1 MNCELLT
8 VHNSLFTIHYSSLTQ
23 EPPVTEN
30 LRIVPLGGLG
40 EVGKNMLLIEYGDEA
55 IAIDCGLMFPEN
67 DMLGI
72 DMVIPDITYL
82 LDNPELLKA
91 IFLTHGHEDHIG
103 ALPYIL
109 PEMPAPLYATPL
121 TRGLIEVKLKEAK
134 LLAQTEIN
142 TISAKSVIEL
152 GSFTI
157 EPFHVCHSIPDAVG
171 YAIYTPR
178 GLVIHTGEYKFDPN
192 PADGKL
198 PDYDRLRA
206 YGDEGVLALLSDST
220 NAERSGH
227 TPSEQIV
234 SETFEQIFSQARGR
248 IIVSTFASNI
258 SRVQQVINIALKHNR
273 KLAVVGRSMVDN
285 VKMALD
291 LGYLSAPEDMIVH
304 VDDLEDYADSQIAI
318 VCTGTQ
324 GEPTSALVRM
334 ANREHRQVSLK
345 PGDTAILSATA
356 IPGNEEL
363 VHRTINNLFRLGV
376 DVIYQNLMPV
386 HVSGHASQEEQ
397 KMMLELTRPK
407 YFIPIQGE
415 YRMMVLHGRLGQ
427 EVGIPAENIFVIEN
441 GQVIEF
447 AEEGAWLAERIS
459 SGHVMVDGLG
469 IGDVG
474 SVVLR
479 DRHLLSR
486 DGFVVV
492 VIALDEHTGELVEG
506 PDIISRGFVYIRDS
520 EDLLEEAKE
529 RVMEL
534 LDSGKMHRDT
544 AAAVIRDNLT
554 QFLYKRTRR
563 RPMIFPMVLEV

>member
-1 MNCELLT
+1 M
-8 VHNSLFTIHYSSLTQ
+8 
-23 EPPVTEN
+23 TES
-30 LRIVPLGGLG
+30 LRIVPLGGMG
-40 EVGKNMLLIEYGDEA
+40 EVGRNMTLIEYGDDA

-72 DMVIPDITYL
+72 DLVIPNVTYL

-109 PEMPAPLYATPL
+109 PQVSAPLYATQL
-121 TRGLIEVKLKEAK
+121 TRGLIEIKLKEAK
-134 LLAQTEIN
+134 LLAKTEIH
-142 TISAKSVIEL
+142 TITTNSVIEL
-152 GSFTI
+152 GPFTI

-171 YAIYTPR
+171 FAIYTPR
-178 GLVIHTGEYKFDPN
+178 GLVIHTGEYKFDQN

-198 PDYDRLRA
+198 PDFGRLRA

-234 SETFEQIFSQARGR
+234 SETFDKIFNQVQGR
-248 IIVSTFASNI
+248 VIVSTFASNI
-258 SRVQQVINIALKHNR
+258 SRVQQVINTALRHNR

-285 VKMALD
+285 VKMALS
-291 LGYLSAPEDMIVH
+291 LGYLTAPEDMMVH
-304 VDDLEDYADSQIAI
+304 VDDLEDYPDSQIAI

-334 ANREHRQVSLK
+334 ANQEHRQVSLK
-345 PGDTAILSATA
+345 KGDTVILSATA

-363 VHRTINNLFRLGV
+363 VHRTLNNLFRLGV
-376 DVIYQNLMPV
+376 DVIYQSLMPV

-397 KMMLELTRPK
+397 KMMLELIRAT

-415 YRMMVLHGRLGQ
+415 YRMLVLHGRLG
-427 EVGIPAENIFVIEN
+427 EAVGIPLENIFVIEN

-447 AEEGAWLAERIS
+447 TEDGAFLAEHIP
-459 SGHVMVDGLG
+459 SGQVLVDGLG
-469 IGDVG
+469 VGDIG

-492 VIALDEHTGELVEG
+492 VMAIDEKTGQLVDG
-506 PDIISRGFVYIRDS
+506 PDIISRGFVYVRDS
-520 EDLLEEAKE
+520 EDLIEEAKE
-529 RVMEL
+529 RVIEL
-534 LDSGKMHRDT
+534 LESGKVHRDT
-544 AAAVIRDNLT
+544 AATVIRDNLSE
-554 QFLYKRTRR
+554 FLYQRTRR
-563 RPMIFPMVLEV
+563 APMIFPMVLEV

>member
-1 MNCELLT
+1 MT
-8 VHNSLFTIHYSSLTQ
+8 
-23 EPPVTEN
+23 EP
-30 LRIVPLGGLG
+30 LRIVPLGGVG
-40 EVGKNMLLIEYGDEA
+40 EVGRNMMLIEYGDDA

-72 DMVIPDITYL
+72 DLVIPDVTYL
-82 LDNPELLKA
+82 LDNPDLLKA

-109 PEMPAPLYATPL
+109 PQVSAPLYATQL
-121 TRGLIEVKLKEAK
+121 TRGLIEIKLKEAK
-134 LLAQTEIN
+134 LLAKTEIH
-142 TISAKSVIEL
+142 TITTSSVIEI
-152 GSFTI
+152 GPFTL

-171 YAIYTPR
+171 YAIYTPA
-178 GLVIHTGEYKFDPN
+178 GLVIHTGEYKFDQN

-198 PDYDRLRA
+198 PDFDRLRR

-220 NAERSGH
+220 NAERPGH

-234 SETFEQIFSQARGR
+234 SETFNKIFSQAKGR
-248 IIVSTFASNI
+248 VIVSTFASNI
-258 SRVQQVINIALKHNR
+258 SRVQQVIHTAVRHNR

-285 VKMALD
+285 VKMALA
-291 LGYLSAPEDMIVH
+291 LGYLTAPEDMMVH
-304 VDDLEDYADSQIAI
+304 VDDLEDYQDSQIAI

-334 ANREHRQVSLK
+334 ANQEHRQVSLK
-345 PGDTAILSATA
+345 KGDTVILSATA

-363 VHRTINNLFRLGV
+363 VHRTLNNLFRLGV
-376 DVIYQNLMPV
+376 DVIYQSLMPV

-397 KMMLELTRPK
+397 KMMLQLVRPT

-415 YRMMVLHGRLGQ
+415 YRMLVLHGRLGE
-427 EVGIPAENIFVIEN
+427 EVGISAENIFVIEN

-447 AEEGAWLAERIS
+447 EEDIAFPSERIP
-459 SGHVMVDGLG
+459 SGQVLVDGLG
-469 IGDVG
+469 VGDVG

-492 VIALDEHTGELVEG
+492 VMALDEKTGQLVDG
-506 PDIISRGFVYIRDS
+506 PDIISRGFVYVRDS
-520 EDLLEEAKE
+520 EDLIEEAKE
-529 RVMEL
+529 RVIEL
-534 LDSGKMHRDT
+534 LESGKVHRDT
-544 AAAVIRDNLT
+544 AATAIRDNLSE
-554 QFLYKRTRR
+554 FLYQRTRR
-563 RPMIFPMVLEV
+563 APMIFPMVLEV

>member
-1 MNCELLT
+1 M
-8 VHNSLFTIHYSSLTQ
+8 
-23 EPPVTEN
+23 TEN

-109 PEMPAPLYATPL
+109 PEMPVPLYATPL

-134 LLAQTEIN
+134 LLANAEIN
-142 TISAKSVIEL
+142 TISTKSVIEL
-152 GSFTI
+152 GPFTI
-157 EPFHVCHSIPDAVG
+157 EPFHVSHSIPDAVG
-171 YAIYTPR
+171 YAIYTPC
-178 GLVIHTGEYKFDPN
+178 GLIIHTGEYKFDPN
-192 PADGKL
+192 PTDGKQ
-198 PDYDRLRA
+198 PDFDRLRA

-220 NAERSGH
+220 NSERSGH

-234 SETFEQIFSQARGR
+234 SETFEQIFSQAQGR

-258 SRVQQVINIALKHNR
+258 SRVQQVINIAMKHNR

-285 VKMALD
+285 VKMAFD
-291 LGYLSAPEDMIVH
+291 LGYLTAPEDMMVH
-304 VDDLEDYADSQIAI
+304 VDDLEDYPDSQIAI

-345 PGDTAILSATA
+345 SGDTAILSATA

-363 VHRTINNLFRLGV
+363 VHRTINNLFRQGV
-376 DVIYQNLMPV
+376 NVIYQNLMPV

-415 YRMMVLHGRLGQ
+415 YRMLVLHGRLGRA
-427 EVGIPAENIFVIEN
+427 VGIPAENIFVIEN
-441 GQVIEF
+441 GQAIEF
-447 AEEGAWLAERIS
+447 DEAEAYLTERVS

-492 VIALDEHTGELVEG
+492 VIALDEQTGELVEG

-529 RVMEL
+529 RVIEL
-534 LDSGKMHRDT
+534 LESGKMHRDT
-544 AAAVIRDNLT
+544 AATVIRDNLT

>member
-1 MNCELLT
+1 M
-8 VHNSLFTIHYSSLTQ
+8 I
-23 EPPVTEN
+23 EP
-30 LRIVPLGGLG
+30 LRIVPLGGVG
-40 EVGKNMLLIEYGDEA
+40 EVGRNMTLIEYGDDA

-72 DMVIPDITYL
+72 DLVIPDVTYL
-82 LDNPELLKA
+82 LDNPDLLKA
-91 IFLTHGHEDHIG
+91 ILLTHGHEDHIG

-109 PEMPAPLYATPL
+109 PQVSAPLYATPL
-121 TRGLIEVKLKEAK
+121 TRGLIEIKLKEAK
-134 LLAQTEIN
+134 LLSKTEIH
-142 TISAKSVIEL
+142 TISTQSVIEI
-152 GSFTI
+152 GPFTI

-171 YAIYTPR
+171 FAIYTPV
-178 GLVIHTGEYKFDPN
+178 GLVIHTGEYKFDQN

-198 PDYDRLRA
+198 PDFDRLRR

-220 NAERSGH
+220 NAERPGH

-234 SETFEQIFSQARGR
+234 SETFHQIFSQVKGR

-258 SRVQQVINIALKHNR
+258 SRVQQVINTALKHNR

-285 VKMALD
+285 VKMALS
-291 LGYLSAPEDMIVH
+291 LGYLNAPEDMIVH
-304 VDDLEDYADSQIAI
+304 VDDLEDYPDSQIAI

-334 ANREHRQVSLK
+334 ANQEHRQVSLK
-345 PGDTAILSATA
+345 KADTVILSATA

-363 VHRTINNLFRLGV
+363 VHRTLNNLFRLGV
-376 DVIYQNLMPV
+376 DVIYQSLMPV

-397 KMMLELTRPK
+397 RMMLDLVRPS

-415 YRMMVLHGRLGQ
+415 YRMLVLHGRLG
-427 EVGIPAENIFVIEN
+427 EAAGIPPENVFVIEN

-447 AEEGAWLAERIS
+447 GEDGASPVERIP
-459 SGHVMVDGLG
+459 SGQVLVDGLG
-469 IGDVG
+469 VGDVG

-492 VIALDEHTGELVEG
+492 VMAIDEKTGQLVDG
-506 PDIISRGFVYIRDS
+506 PDIISRGFVYVRDS
-520 EDLLEEAKE
+520 EDLIEEAKE
-529 RVMEL
+529 RVIEL
-534 LDSGKMHRDT
+534 LASGKAHRDT
-544 AAAVIRDNLT
+544 AATAIRDSLSE
-554 QFLYKRTRR
+554 FLYQRTRR
-563 RPMIFPMVLEV
+563 APMIFPMVLEV

>member
-1 MNCELLT
+1 MSE
-8 VHNSLFTIHYSSLTQ
+8 S
-23 EPPVTEN
+23 
-30 LRIVPLGGLG
+30 LRIVPLGGVG
-40 EVGKNMLLIEYGDEA
+40 EVGRNMTLIEYGDDA

-72 DMVIPDITYL
+72 DLVIPNVTYL

-109 PEMPAPLYATPL
+109 PQVPVPLYATPL

-134 LLAQTEIN
+134 LLSKTEIH
-142 TISAKSVIEL
+142 TITTSSVVEI
-152 GSFTI
+152 GPFTI

-171 YAIYTPR
+171 YAIYTPA
-178 GLVIHTGEYKFDPN
+178 GLVVHTGEYKFDPY
-192 PADGKL
+192 PTDGKL
-198 PDYDRLRA
+198 PDFDRLRA

-220 NAERSGH
+220 NAERPGH

-234 SETFEQIFSQARGR
+234 SDTFEKIFAQAKGR
-248 IIVSTFASNI
+248 VIVSTFASNI
-258 SRVQQVINIALKHNR
+258 SRVQQVVNTAQKYQR

-285 VKMALD
+285 VKIAQD
-291 LGYLSAPEDMIVH
+291 LGYLKAPDDMLIH
-304 VDDLEDYADSQIAI
+304 ADDLEDYPDSRIAI

-334 ANREHRQVSLK
+334 ANQEHRQVSLK
-345 PGDTAILSATA
+345 KGDTVILSATA

-363 VHRTINNLFRLGV
+363 VHRTINNLFRLGA

-397 KMMLELTRPK
+397 KMMLELVRPR

-415 YRMMVLHGRLGQ
+415 YRMLVLHGRLG
-427 EVGIPAENIFVIEN
+427 EAVGIPPSNIFVIEN

-447 AEEGAWLAERIS
+447 EEGEGYPVERIP
-459 SGHVMVDGLG
+459 SGHVLIDGLG

-474 SVVLR
+474 SIVLR

-492 VIALDEHTGELVEG
+492 VVALDEQTNELVDG
-506 PDIISRGFVYIRDS
+506 PEIISRGFVYVRDS
-520 EDLLEEAKE
+520 EDLIEEAKE
-529 RVMEL
+529 RVIEL
-534 LDSGKMHRDT
+534 LDNGKVHRDT
-544 AAAVIRDNLT
+544 AATVIRDNLS
-554 QFLYKRTRR
+554 QFLYQRTRR
-563 RPMIFPMVLEV
+563 NPMIFPMVLEV

>member
-1 MNCELLT
+1 M
-8 VHNSLFTIHYSSLTQ
+8 
-23 EPPVTEN
+23 TEI
-30 LRIVPLGGLG
+30 LRIVSLGGLG
-40 EVGKNMLLIEYGDEA
+40 EVGKNMTLIEYGDEA

-72 DMVIPDITYL
+72 DLVIPDVTYL
-82 LDNPELLKA
+82 LDNPGLLKA

-109 PEMPAPLYATPL
+109 PEVPVPIYATTL
-121 TRGLIEVKLKEAK
+121 TRGLIEVKLKEAR
-134 LLAQTEIN
+134 LLSQTEIN
-142 TISAKSVIEL
+142 TISTDSVIEL

-178 GLVIHTGEYKFDPN
+178 GLIIHTGEYKFDPN
-192 PADGKL
+192 PTDGKL
-198 PDYDRLRA
+198 PEFDRLRS
-206 YGDEGVLALLSDST
+206 YGDDGVLALLSDST
-220 NAERSGH
+220 NAERPGH

-234 SETFEQIFSQARGR
+234 SDTFEQIFSQAKGR

-258 SRVQQVINIALKHNR
+258 SRVQQVINIAMKHHR

-285 VKMALD
+285 VKMALA
-291 LGYLSAPEDMIVH
+291 LGYLTAPEDMIVH
-304 VDDLEDYADSQIAI
+304 VDDLEDYPDSQIAI

-334 ANREHRQVSLK
+334 ANQEHRQVSLK
-345 PGDTAILSATA
+345 EGDTAILSATA

-363 VHRTINNLFRLGV
+363 VHRTLNNLFRLGV
-376 DVIYQNLMPV
+376 DVIYQSLMPV
-386 HVSGHASQEEQ
+386 HVSGHAAQEEQ
-397 KMMLELTRPK
+397 KQMLELTRPR

-415 YRMMVLHGRLGQ
+415 YRMLVLHGRLGR

-441 GQVIEF
+441 GQAIEF
-447 AEEGAWLAERIS
+447 DDDGAFLAERVS
-459 SGHVMVDGLG
+459 SGHIMVDGLG

-492 VIALDEHTGELVEG
+492 VIALDEQTGELVEG
-506 PDIISRGFVYIRDS
+506 PDIVSRGFVYVRDS

-529 RVMEL
+529 RVIDL
-534 LDSGKMHRDT
+534 LESGKLHRDT
-544 AAAVIRDNLT
+544 AATVVRDALT

>member
-1 MNCELLT
+1 MT
-8 VHNSLFTIHYSSLTQ
+8 
-23 EPPVTEN
+23 EP
-30 LRIVPLGGLG
+30 LRIVPLGGVG
-40 EVGKNMLLIEYGDEA
+40 EVGRNMTLIEYGDDA

-72 DMVIPDITYL
+72 DLVIPDVTYL

-109 PEMPAPLYATPL
+109 PQVSAPLYATQL

-134 LLAQTEIN
+134 LLSKTEIH
-142 TISAKSVIEL
+142 TITTNSVIEI
-152 GSFTI
+152 GPFTI

-171 YAIYTPR
+171 FAIYTPT
-178 GLVIHTGEYKFDPN
+178 GLVVHTGEYKFDEN

-198 PDYDRLRA
+198 PDFERMRR

-234 SETFEQIFSQARGR
+234 SETFDKIFSQARGR
-248 IIVSTFASNI
+248 VIVSTFASNI
-258 SRVQQVINIALKHNR
+258 SRVQQVINTAMTHNR

-285 VKMALD
+285 VKMALG
-291 LGYLSAPEDMIVH
+291 LGFLTAPEDMIVH
-304 VDDLEDYADSQIAI
+304 VDDLEDYPDSQIAV

-334 ANREHRQVSLK
+334 ANQEHRQVSLK
-345 PGDTAILSATA
+345 KGDTVILSATA

-363 VHRTINNLFRLGV
+363 VHRTLNNLFRLGV
-376 DVIYQNLMPV
+376 DVIYQSLMPV

-397 KMMLELTRPK
+397 KMMLELIRPT
-407 YFIPIQGE
+407 YFVPIQGE
-415 YRMMVLHGRLGQ
+415 YRMLVLHGRLG
-427 EVGIPAENIFVIEN
+427 ESAGISPENIFVIEN

-447 AEEGAWLAERIS
+447 EDDLAYLAERIP
-459 SGHVMVDGLG
+459 SGHVLVDGLG
-469 IGDVG
+469 VGDVG

-492 VIALDEHTGELVEG
+492 VMALDETTGQLVDG
-506 PDIISRGFVYIRDS
+506 PDIISRGFVYVRDS
-520 EDLLEEAKE
+520 EDLIEEAKE
-529 RVMEL
+529 RVIEL
-534 LDSGKMHRDT
+534 LESGKVHRDT
-544 AAAVIRDNLT
+544 AATAIRDSLSE
-554 QFLYKRTRR
+554 FLYQRTRR
-563 RPMIFPMVLEV
+563 TPMIFPMVLEV

>member
-1 MNCELLT
+1 MT
-8 VHNSLFTIHYSSLTQ
+8 
-23 EPPVTEN
+23 EP
-30 LRIVPLGGLG
+30 LRIVPLGGVG
-40 EVGKNMLLIEYGDEA
+40 EVGRNMTLIEYGDDA

-72 DMVIPDITYL
+72 DLVIPDVTYL

-109 PEMPAPLYATPL
+109 PQVSAPLYATPL

-134 LLAQTEIN
+134 LLAKTEIH
-142 TISAKSVIEL
+142 TITTNSVIEI
-152 GSFTI
+152 GPFTI

-171 YAIYTPR
+171 YAIYTPA
-178 GLVIHTGEYKFDPN
+178 GLVIHTGEYKFDQN

-198 PDYDRLRA
+198 PDFDRLRR

-234 SETFEQIFSQARGR
+234 SETFDKIFDQAKGR
-248 IIVSTFASNI
+248 VIVSTFASNI
-258 SRVQQVINIALKHNR
+258 SRVQQVINTAMKHNR

-285 VKMALD
+285 VKMALN
-291 LGYLSAPEDMIVH
+291 LGYLTAPEDMIVH
-304 VDDLEDYADSQIAI
+304 VDDLEDYPDSQIAV

-334 ANREHRQVSLK
+334 ANQEHRQVSLK
-345 PGDTAILSATA
+345 KGDTVILSATA

-363 VHRTINNLFRLGV
+363 VHRTLNNLFRLGV
-376 DVIYQNLMPV
+376 DVIYQSLMPV

-397 KMMLELTRPK
+397 KMMLDLVRPI

-415 YRMMVLHGRLGQ
+415 YRMLVLHGRLG
-427 EVGIPAENIFVIEN
+427 ETVGIPPENIFVIEN
-441 GQVIEF
+441 GQVVEF
-447 AEEGAWLAERIS
+447 EEELAYLTERIP
-459 SGHVMVDGLG
+459 SGQVLVDGLG
-469 IGDVG
+469 VGDVG

-492 VIALDEHTGELVEG
+492 VVAIDEKTGQLVDG
-506 PDIISRGFVYIRDS
+506 PDIVSRGFVYVRDS
-520 EDLLEEAKE
+520 EDLIEEAKE
-529 RVMEL
+529 RVIEL
-534 LDSGKMHRDT
+534 LESGKVHRDT
-544 AAAVIRDNLT
+544 AATVIRDNLSE
-554 QFLYKRTRR
+554 FLYQRTRR
-563 RPMIFPMVLEV
+563 APMIFPMVLEV